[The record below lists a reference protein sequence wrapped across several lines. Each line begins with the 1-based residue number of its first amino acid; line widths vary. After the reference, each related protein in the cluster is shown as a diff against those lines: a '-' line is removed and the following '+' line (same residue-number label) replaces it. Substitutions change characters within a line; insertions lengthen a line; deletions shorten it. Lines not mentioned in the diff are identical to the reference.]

1 MEKLNDK
8 KNKFDKA
15 DTPEIEFIEY
25 SLNEEDASGIGV
37 IDISNK
43 KNKRKYI
50 EDIEEGT
57 RKGGTG

>member
-43 KNKRKYI
+43 KNN
-50 EDIEEGT
+50 
-57 RKGGTG
+57 